1 MQADEPGL
9 GLGQCSCQELLCC
22 HGCLAEREQTEC
34 LAWPTGA
41 LATVP
46 SHKHKVAYRQ
56 EAAGVVVEHL
66 VFSTRLVVHMVGIV
80 GSAANHELSWFVTP
94 RSGRIEQD
102 GESRARNEIQV
113 VGSRPAKRAN
123 RRHSVGAIGR
133 DSRDV

>member
-1 MQADEPGL
+1 MAVLLKGNKPSVLL
-9 GLGQCSCQELLCC
+9 GPRAHS
-22 HGCLAEREQTEC
+22 
-34 LAWPTGA
+34 
-41 LATVP
+41 ATVP
-46 SHKHKVAYRQ
+46 SHKHKVAHRQ